1 MINCL
6 LFYGLDSPEH
16 DVSVV
21 TATEIM
27 RNAPSRGIRLIP
39 VYGKHGRWF
48 TGEELAEITSYAP
61 FDEKRFAEVVVSG
74 KTLYKLKRGKAKA
87 WIKADCALIA
97 CHGGAGENG
106 ALQGF
111 LDVNGIPYCS
121 SGVFASAMGMNKAA
135 AKTLLSAKNVPV
147 TKWKLIKASEKES
160 ALAGLKENDFPL
172 IFKANS
178 GGSSLGI
185 AIAETAAEA
194 AAALESA
201 FKFGD
206 EVICESYLTGA
217 CDLNVAVLTT
227 NGKMTLSEPEI
238 PFKSGKIL
246 SFADKY
252 TLKENADDLPE
263 SAVSDSDKAEAVR
276 LAAIVAEALGTEG
289 AVRIDFLAC
298 KEGVF
303 FNEINTV
310 PGSLAAYLFKE
321 YSFTDYLRLLIES
334 AAEKKEAATKRYADT
349 GLLKLKPK
357 GVRRR

>member
-27 RNAPSRGIRLIP
+27 KNAPSRGIRLIP
-39 VYGKHGRWF
+39 VYGRNGRWF
-48 TGEELAEITSYAP
+48 SGEGLADITAYSP
-61 FDEKRFAEVVVSG
+61 FDEKRFAEVAVSG

-87 WIKADCALIA
+87 WINADCALIA
-97 CHGGAGENG
+97 CHGGIGENG

-121 SGVFASAMGMNKAA
+121 SGVFASATGMNKAA
-135 AKTLLSAKNVPV
+135 AKTLLSAQNVPV
-147 TKWKLIKASEKES
+147 TKWKLIRASEKES
-160 ALAGLKENDFPL
+160 ALAALDESDFPL
-172 IFKANS
+172 IFKANN

-185 AIAETAAEA
+185 GIAESKDSAKEALEA
-194 AAALESA
+194 ALRFDDEAVCEKYLSGAA
-201 FKFGD
+201 
-206 EVICESYLTGA
+206 
-217 CDLNVAVLTT
+217 DLNVAVLTT
-227 NGKMTLSEPEI
+227 DGKTLISEPEI
-238 PFKSGKIL
+238 PVKSGKIL

-252 TLKENADDLPE
+252 TLKEAPTSLAEPE
-263 SAVSDSDKAEAVR
+263 ISDSDKAEAVR
-276 LAAIVAEALGTEG
+276 LAAVCAQVLGTEG
-289 AVRIDFLAC
+289 AVRIDFLVS

-310 PGSLAAYLFKE
+310 PGSLAAYLYKE

-334 AAEKKEAATKRYADT
+334 AAKKNGETKRRYTDT

-357 GVRRR
+357 GGRR